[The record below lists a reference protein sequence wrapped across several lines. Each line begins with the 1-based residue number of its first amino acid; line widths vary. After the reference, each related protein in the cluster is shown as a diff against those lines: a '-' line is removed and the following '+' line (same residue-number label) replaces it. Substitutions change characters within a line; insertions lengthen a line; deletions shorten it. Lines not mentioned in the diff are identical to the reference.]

1 MQNRSVQP
9 EIVLVGFGLAYPALV
24 YYLRD
29 TVPSSAFIALALLL
43 VALRIG
49 FAKEGGS
56 SFRPVLIAAAI
67 TLTGVAFLDA
77 ALATRTYPVLM
88 SLSAASV
95 FAVTLLQPVSLIERI
110 AVARGNAW
118 SEGLRTYCRKVTL
131 VWTLWLILNATIAGV
146 LAIASDDW
154 AWALWTG
161 FISYLISGA
170 LFAIEW
176 LMRRPLL
183 SRAAR

>member
-1 MQNRSVQP
+1 MPNRSVQP
-9 EIVLVGFGLAYPALV
+9 EIVLVGFGLAYPASSIICATPS
-24 YYLRD
+24 LRG
-29 TVPSSAFIALALLL
+29 AFIALALLL

-49 FAKEGGS
+49 CAKKGS

-131 VWTLWLILNATIAGV
+131 VWTLWLILK
-146 LAIASDDW
+146 
-154 AWALWTG
+154 
-161 FISYLISGA
+161 
-170 LFAIEW
+170 
-176 LMRRPLL
+176 RPSPVSWQ
-183 SRAAR
+183 SRATTGPGRCGPASSPI